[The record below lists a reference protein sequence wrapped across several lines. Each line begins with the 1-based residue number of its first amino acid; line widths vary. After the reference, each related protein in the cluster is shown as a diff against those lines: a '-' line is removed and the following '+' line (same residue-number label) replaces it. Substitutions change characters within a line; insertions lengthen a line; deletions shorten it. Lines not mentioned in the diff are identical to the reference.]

1 MGLYLCIFDGDE
13 EMEGLE
19 VGSYGDFEVFRKCV
33 RERLEGGD
41 NGARFPTLM
50 THSDCDGEWSAS
62 DAKLLAVELETI
74 EREFNE
80 LPPTALSGWQRSV
93 ASSLGLSPRNLSEC
107 FFDVD
112 GEPLFERLRGLCA
125 SSVERGLPILFQ

>member
-13 EMEGLE
+13 ELEGLE
-19 VGSYGDFEVFRKCV
+19 VGSYGDFETFRSCV

-50 THSDCDGEWSAS
+50 THADCDGEWSVG

-74 EREFNE
+74 EREFVK
-80 LPPTALSGWQRSV
+80 LPPIALSGWQQ
-93 ASSLGLSPRNLSEC
+93 ALGVSPKNLAEC

-125 SSVERGLPILFQ
+125 CSIERGLPILFQ